1 MEFLNFWCKCRK
13 SAKGKT
19 PKREQG
25 EGRKGRD
32 DETRHSFHFIDG
44 VRNGRNGKWSMVN
57 AGQGEWAGQ
66 MKMRM
71 RMAMVMVMAMSL
83 DSGRETRERGCYL
96 LLATWGLANKF
107 VVVRSLNLAR
117 NRAICI
123 IRIRGDFA

>member
-25 EGRKGRD
+25 EGRKGD

-57 AGQGEWAGQ
+57 GGAGGMGWPDEDENENGNGDGDGDGDESGQ
-66 MKMRM
+66 
-71 RMAMVMVMAMSL
+71 
-83 DSGRETRERGCYL
+83 RER
-96 LLATWGLANKF
+96 N
-107 VVVRSLNLAR
+107 
-117 NRAICI
+117 
-123 IRIRGDFA
+123 

>member
-1 MEFLNFWCKCRK
+1 
-13 SAKGKT
+13 
-19 PKREQG
+19 
-25 EGRKGRD
+25 
-32 DETRHSFHFIDG
+32 
-44 VRNGRNGKWSMVN
+44 MVN
-57 AGQGEWAGQ
+57 GGQGEWAGQ

-71 RMAMVMVMAMSL
+71 RMAMVMAMAMSL
-83 DSGRETRERGCYL
+83 DSGRETRKRERV